1 MNNQTYKHMMDRPYI
16 KDVIIE
22 LQGMGYDEDKA
33 KQVLT
38 KFYRP
43 LKRSVGFEP
52 NARDFAK
59 ELTSIDEAVNRKH
72 NPEDP
77 NQIYIGDLKDRIR
90 KNNEKSGT
98 IRVIVEPLDRGA
110 KNTVGL
116 VKRHTFNDLPSKGGF
131 SVHKRNK
138 TGKYLSKTKDPIVLK
153 IEKG

>member
-16 KDVIIE
+16 KDVISE

-38 KFYRP
+38 KYYRP

-59 ELTSIDEAVNRKH
+59 ELTSIYEAVNRKH

-90 KNNEKSGT
+90 KNNEKSST
-98 IRVIVEPLDRGA
+98 IRVIVEPLDRRA
-110 KNTVGL
+110 KNSVGFAKTYTL
-116 VKRHTFNDLPSKGGF
+116 NDLTSKGF
-131 SVHKRNK
+131 NVNKRSSK
-138 TGKYLSKTKDPIVLK
+138 TGKFLSKPKDPIVLK